1 MFGFLLNPSKY
12 FIKNLMASL
21 SISYVNGMCYLR
33 TKSFHVRYSWQF
45 MLLRMKWNT
54 ECIIPFD
61 LVQQKKK
68 QLHYYLRCEILLA
81 VYASAYIRNVLFHS
95 ILFRLLK
102 KFQEIQILMYLA
114 YQFVYQLT
122 VFVKFCK
129 NFFGT
134 CSKKKSLVIVKL
146 FFWMNSCS
154 SPCFEIL

>member
-1 MFGFLLNPSKY
+1 MFGFLLNPSQY

-68 QLHYYLRCEILLA
+68 QLHYYLRYEILLA
-81 VYASAYIRNVLFHS
+81 VYASTYIRNVLFHS
-95 ILFRLLK
+95 ILFRRRKNNYTIIFDVKYCWQFMLVRIYGMYYFIRSCSGYWRNSK
-102 KFQEIQILMYLA
+102 KFRFWCILH
-114 YQFVYQLT
+114 T
-122 VFVKFCK
+122 
-129 NFFGT
+129 
-134 CSKKKSLVIVKL
+134 
-146 FFWMNSCS
+146 NSY
-154 SPCFEIL
+154 IN